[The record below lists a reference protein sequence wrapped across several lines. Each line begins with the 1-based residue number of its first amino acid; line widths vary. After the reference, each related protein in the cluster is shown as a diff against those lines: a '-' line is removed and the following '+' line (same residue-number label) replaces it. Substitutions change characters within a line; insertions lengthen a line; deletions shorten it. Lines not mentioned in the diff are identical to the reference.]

1 MWDDWRKK
9 RVFSFRV
16 IILMI
21 IREIVNLSARH
32 MQKAI
37 YHAIDLTK
45 ETKKKVDYM
54 MLIDERTKDVFY
66 II

>member
-1 MWDDWRKK
+1 
-9 RVFSFRV
+9 
-16 IILMI
+16 MI